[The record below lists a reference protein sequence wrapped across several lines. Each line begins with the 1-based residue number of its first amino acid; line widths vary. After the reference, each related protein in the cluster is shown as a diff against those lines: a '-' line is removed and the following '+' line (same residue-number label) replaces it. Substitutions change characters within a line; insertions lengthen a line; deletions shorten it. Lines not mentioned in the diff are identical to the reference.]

1 MKRIKERK
9 RIRNKKN
16 TGVQALDKIKGAK
29 IGEESVITIS
39 IVHLSRFNIAK

>member
-16 TGVQALDKIKGAK
+16 TGVQALDKIKGAE